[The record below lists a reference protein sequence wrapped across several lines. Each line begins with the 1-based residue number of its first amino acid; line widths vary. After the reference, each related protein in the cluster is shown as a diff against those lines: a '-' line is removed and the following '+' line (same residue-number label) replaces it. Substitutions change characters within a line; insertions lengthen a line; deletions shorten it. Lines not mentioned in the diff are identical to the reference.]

1 MLLAILKLGSGFL
14 IGRTVGKYIAQ
25 NQLSATLGVGL
36 TIALVLLVCTL
47 LDRVFIV

>member
-14 IGRTVGKYIAQ
+14 IGRTVGLYIAK

-36 TIALVLLVCTL
+36 TIALVLLACTM
-47 LDRVFIV
+47 LDRLFLV